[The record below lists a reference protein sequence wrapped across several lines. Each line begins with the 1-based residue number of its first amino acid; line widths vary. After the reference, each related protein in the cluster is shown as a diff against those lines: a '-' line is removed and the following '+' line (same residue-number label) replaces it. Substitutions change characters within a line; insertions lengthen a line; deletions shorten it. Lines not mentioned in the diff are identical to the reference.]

1 MGITLLFSWPEK
13 ASPIFLLLGKLGNDL
28 SYIPEPKPILDPV
41 LSKEMRGIIIIS
53 GITIIRFF
61 GTGILNN
68 PSSNT
73 SDLFHILNSIFLS
86 SFTKGKVFDMADE
99 IRKTMPEVDN
109 PSLKVYPVDGYG
121 NPEMVRSIIPLGEDD
136 PNHWWIY
143 SFLINNRLQKK

>member
-61 GTGILNN
+61 WYRY
-68 PSSNT
+68 
-73 SDLFHILNSIFLS
+73 F
-86 SFTKGKVFDMADE
+86 K
-99 IRKTMPEVDN
+99 
-109 PSLKVYPVDGYG
+109 
-121 NPEMVRSIIPLGEDD
+121 
-136 PNHWWIY
+136 
-143 SFLINNRLQKK
+143 

>member
-41 LSKEMRGIIIIS
+41 LSKEMRGTIIIS

-86 SFTKGKVFDMADE
+86 SFTKGKAV
-99 IRKTMPEVDN
+99 
-109 PSLKVYPVDGYG
+109 
-121 NPEMVRSIIPLGEDD
+121 IIEL
-136 PNHWWIY
+136 
-143 SFLINNRLQKK
+143 